1 MWGNRDRMGLQQL
14 LPGHGL
20 GDAVTPWGQRGE
32 GSPCQTQGRLHGH
45 PCWGWVLGSLLAP
58 GPVAEDAV
66 RRASSVLVGGVRAV
80 AWQGWRE
87 PGRWRLGLASL
98 GGSANVWRACR
109 CSAGRRARL
118 GPGTGEGEPCAPAV
132 PWACEG
138 SALCS
143 PFASESAP
151 GSVPAPGLSPH

>member
-1 MWGNRDRMGLQQL
+1 MWGDWDRMGLQQL

-20 GDAVTPWGQRGE
+20 GDVVTPWGQRGE
-32 GSPCQTQGRLHGH
+32 GIPCQTRGRLYGH
-45 PCWGWVLGSLLAP
+45 PCWGWVLGSLLAL

-66 RRASSVLVGGVRAV
+66 CWASSVLAGGVCATAR
-80 AWQGWRE
+80 QGQWE
-87 PGRWRLGLASL
+87 PGRWYLGLASL
-98 GGSANVWRACR
+98 VGSVNVWRACR
-109 CSAGRRARL
+109 CLAGRRARL

-132 PWACEG
+132 PWAWEG
-138 SALCS
+138 SLLCS